1 LKRSRKGDATGM
13 TEPLRKMPHIPVLDG
28 WRGISILLVLLG
40 HLFPLGPKG
49 WQMNAAF
56 AAAGMAVFFCLSGF
70 LITNTL
76 IYRPA
81 VGEFLIRRLC
91 RIVPLSWAFMLIVLL
106 CEHARFKVFLAQM
119 LFVANYPPFFLTPPT
134 AHLWSLCVE
143 VQFYLTVALLYVL
156 FRHRGL
162 YLLPLLCVI
171 VTGIRIAT
179 HTEISIVTYARVDEI
194 LAGATLALALES
206 SRFTAVKS
214 SLKQRWLIL
223 LFIPLAV
230 ASAHPLSGPLGYL
243 RPYIVTLMVGQ
254 TVLFAQGLV
263 GRVLRSRTLFFLAEI
278 SYALYVLHPLVD
290 VGWLNTGPK
299 IVRYIKRMPALA
311 VVFAGAW
318 ASTRY
323 YEHWWIAQGKRWS
336 RRLEAA
342 PVVPARDSSAADVR
356 ERALP

>member
-1 LKRSRKGDATGM
+1 M
-13 TEPLRKMPHIPVLDG
+13 TESAVRKMPHIPVLDG

-40 HLFPLGPKG
+40 HLFPLGPKR

-56 AAAGMAVFFCLSGF
+56 AATGMAMFFCLSGF

-81 VGEFLIRRLC
+81 VREFLIRRLC
-91 RIVPLSWAFMLIVLL
+91 RIVPLSWAFMLVVLL
-106 CEHARFKVFLAQM
+106 FEHARFKIFLAQM
-119 LFVANYPPFFLTPPT
+119 LFVANYPPFFLTVPT

-143 VQFYLTVALLYVL
+143 VQFYLTIALLYAL

-162 YLLPLLCVI
+162 YLLPVLCVI

-206 SRFTAVKS
+206 PRFAAVKS
-214 SLKQRWLIL
+214 GLERGWLIL

-230 ASAHPLSGPLGYL
+230 ASANPLSGPLGYL

-254 TVLFAQGLV
+254 TVLFAPGLT

-278 SYALYVLHPLVD
+278 SYALYVLHRLVD
-290 VGWLNTGPK
+290 VGWLDTGTK
-299 IVRYIKRMPALA
+299 IVRYAKRMPALA
-311 VVFAGAW
+311 VVFAGSVGLDALLRTLVDRARQALEPASGTE
-318 ASTRY
+318 ASTGSCRK
-323 YEHWWIAQGKRWS
+323 IA
-336 RRLEAA
+336 RRR
-342 PVVPARDSSAADVR
+342 PGVKSYVPDS
-356 ERALP
+356 EM